1 MVTGLKCNGDV
12 EGPRGEYEWDLLKGR
27 THKLSDVLNQLKK
40 TRVDASDER
49 VCLAMLLLVESILL
63 LKNSK
68 GTFPLEYVNKEK
80 DMMYPWGRD
89 AYLVLLRS
97 IQKAVVNHLEDTS
110 KFKLQGYPLVF
121 HLWIL
126 ESIPLLRDKFSNWA
140 PTVDVPGPI
149 YLCEK
154 YTELENPSLERVLQ
168 IEAHKKASFYS
179 DLLKVTCI
187 LPPIPHDPE
196 DDVSMEDEHSDE
208 LESVKDISKKGYK
221 FKADDWKNR
230 SVDTLDTLDALIHMT
245 IHMTENVETSQASA
259 SIEDDSENTKLNKI
273 IELMMENAKS
283 MKDRM
288 SLLEAENMELRAR
301 VSELE
306 GNQNVAPHTQTPVF
320 PTNVTQQTGREPF
333 NETPSL
339 QTQEFSPNLPR
350 ESGREPLNETTSL
363 QTQEFSPNLT
373 PDNDPER
380 SYETPSNANKKEN
393 FSDEDATE
401 PATVIIETQVCTPV
415 LTQQVG
421 TKATNETPV
430 SPIAPQSIETPVFT
444 PIQTQQMET
453 EGTYDSTEPLTE
465 IISATNKQVGT
476 EATNERHVS
485 PIAPQSS
492 TELHRMVT
500 EGTYDSTEP
509 LTEIISAT
517 NKEPSTEIIS
527 AINKQEDTHAVHNTP
542 SSPVSSLI
550 SRVIEETHH
559 LQTSASSPLSTLFEN
574 EADVE
579 IATSVDAT
587 CRIWYPG
594 NVFATNLCD
603 GVEKVAVTLFADQ
616 KRVTVTADKIR
627 PKPPADD
634 REKKFEM
641 MDNVEAFYSKS
652 WSSGQVRMILD
663 GVWKMAD
670 ETPLHEAN
678 PDQTASRQNEANP
691 DQTQQDTKEPMNET
705 ISQNISDTQR
715 LTRARTKILREQ
727 NKNEEPRVQTHFDV
741 GANVEIASKDEDI
754 YVRWYPGIVLKT
766 DIRNGVG
773 MLKVEY
779 STRFRDK
786 EKKTKKL
793 QESVSI
799 HSIRPQP
806 PPGDTKGF
814 ELMDKVEAYHN
825 DGWCSGEVHII
836 LSNDI
841 YSVRFNSSTEF
852 IKFNL
857 SDLRIPKEWVDGVW
871 KMEKEIE
878 VQQTQSVKP
887 RQDDH
892 AKKGK
897 HVVGMKRKATAHLVD
912 HAKRGKPVI
921 GMKRKATAQ
930 PVDHLAFLQR
940 EKKRPIVPRNP
951 PMPVTPEVILPID
964 PFVTPEFP
972 LFSRLGYWMQLCG
985 IHYVPLYIN
994 GNKIEKDFFEYLDN
1008 AKNNLKEKH
1017 VDAAFAMLNQK
1028 RIEQS
1033 SWFSEQGIPK
1043 ACFVPVQ
1050 FLETV
1055 GYCYENLQKPD
1066 KKRINILKGWVGE
1079 VVRGLIRPN
1088 KMWMQDV
1095 DIVYGVVHERLVD
1108 HFIEVEIHLME
1119 NTITIFHC
1127 GVHKVK
1133 ENSLIQKLAVLI
1145 PAIKLEMM
1153 NEEIN
1158 FNDIVPFQVKK
1169 AEGLPKT
1176 KLPFNCGLFVVKML
1190 ECRSLGLKEMSS
1202 INDDTAMD
1210 LRSKLCCEM
1219 FDQFMDKDFQEGC
1232 RR

>member
-1 MVTGLKCNGDV
+1 
-12 EGPRGEYEWDLLKGR
+12 
-27 THKLSDVLNQLKK
+27 
-40 TRVDASDER
+40 
-49 VCLAMLLLVESILL
+49 MLLLVESILL
-63 LKNSK
+63 PKNNK
-68 GTFPLEYVNKEK
+68 GTFPLEYVNKAK

-97 IQKAVVNHLEDTS
+97 IQKAVANHLEDNS
-110 KFKLQGYPLVF
+110 KFELQGYPLVL
-121 HLWIL
+121 HLWLL

-154 YTELENPSLERVLQ
+154 NTELENPSLERVLQ
-168 IEAHKKASFYS
+168 IEAHKN
-179 DLLKVTCI
+179 LKVTCI

-230 SVDTLDTLDALIHMT
+230 SVDTLDTLNALIHMT
-245 IHMTENVETSQASA
+245 IHMTEHVETSQASA
-259 SIEDDSENTKLNKI
+259 SIEEDSENTKLNKI
-273 IELMMENAKS
+273 IELMMENAKR
-283 MKDRM
+283 MKDQM

-320 PTNVTQQTGREPF
+320 PTNVTQQRSSGTPLSPMSQQPETPSLQTQEFSPNLPRETGREPF

-350 ESGREPLNETTSL
+350 E
-363 QTQEFSPNLT
+363 
-373 PDNDPER
+373 NDPER
-380 SYETPSNANKKEN
+380 SYETPSNANEKRN
-393 FSDEDATE
+393 LSDEDATE
-401 PATVIIETQVCTPV
+401 PATVIIETPVFTPV

-421 TKATNETPV
+421 TEATNETPV
-430 SPIAPQSIETPVFT
+430 SPIAPHSIEIPVFT
-444 PIQTQQMET
+444 PIQTQQMVT

-476 EATNERHVS
+476 EATNETPVS
-485 PIAPQSS
+485 PIAPQSIE
-492 TELHRMVT
+492 TPFFTPIQTQQMVT
-500 EGTYDSTEP
+500 EGTYESTEP
-509 LTEIISAT
+509 L
-517 NKEPSTEIIS
+517 TEIIS

-550 SRVIEETHH
+550 SRVIEETQH

-574 EADVE
+574 GADVE
-579 IATSVDAT
+579 IATSDDAT

-594 NVFATNLCD
+594 NVFATNRCD
-603 GVEKVAVTLFADQ
+603 GIEKVAITLFADQ

-634 REKKFEM
+634 RENKFEM
-641 MDNVEAFYSKS
+641 MDNVEAFYSKG
-652 WSSGQVRMILD
+652 WSRGQVRMILGENTFSVYLNSSMETLEFKASDLRIHREWLD

-670 ETPLHEAN
+670 E
-678 PDQTASRQNEANP
+678 
-691 DQTQQDTKEPMNET
+691 DTKEPMNET

-715 LTRARTKILREQ
+715 LTRARAKILREQ

-741 GANVEIASKDEDI
+741 GANVEIASKDEDR
-754 YVRWYPGIVLKT
+754 YVKWYPGIVLKT
-766 DIRNGVG
+766 DIRNGAE

-786 EKKTKKL
+786 EKRTKKL

-814 ELMDKVEAYHN
+814 ELMDK
-825 DGWCSGEVHII
+825 
-836 LSNDI
+836 
-841 YSVRFNSSTEF
+841 
-852 IKFNL
+852 FNL
-857 SDLRIPKEWVDGVW
+857 SDLRIPKDWVDGVW

-897 HVVGMKRKATAHLVD
+897 PVVGMKRKATAQLVD
-912 HAKRGKPVI
+912 R
-921 GMKRKATAQ
+921 
-930 PVDHLAFLQR
+930 LAFLQR
-940 EKKRPIVPRNP
+940 EEKRPIVPRNP
-951 PMPVTPEVILPID
+951 PMPVTPE
-964 PFVTPEFP
+964 
-972 LFSRLGYWMQLCG
+972 YW
-985 IHYVPLYIN
+985 PLYIN
-994 GNKIEKDFFEYLDN
+994 GNKIEKNFFEYLDY
-1008 AKNNLKEKH
+1008 AEKNLKEKH
-1017 VDAAFAMLNQK
+1017 VDAAFAMQNQK

-1055 GYCYENLQKPD
+1055 KYCYETLQKPN
-1066 KKRINILKGWVGE
+1066 KKGINILQGWVGE
-1079 VVRGLIRPN
+1079 VVRGLIRSN

-1108 HFIEVEIHLME
+1108 HFIGVEIHLME
-1119 NTITIFHC
+1119 NTITIFHY

-1133 ENSLIQKLAVLI
+1133 ENPLIQKLAVLI
-1145 PAIKLEMM
+1145 LAIKLEMM

-1158 FNDIVPFQVKK
+1158 FNDIVLFQVKK

-1176 KLPFNCGLFVVKML
+1176 KFPFNCGLFVVKML
-1190 ECRSLGLKEMSS
+1190 ECRSLGLKKMSS
-1202 INDDTAMD
+1202 INDDIAMD

-1232 RR
+1232 SR

>member
-1 MVTGLKCNGDV
+1 
-12 EGPRGEYEWDLLKGR
+12 
-27 THKLSDVLNQLKK
+27 
-40 TRVDASDER
+40 
-49 VCLAMLLLVESILL
+49 MLLLVESILL
-63 LKNSK
+63 PKNNK
-68 GTFPLEYVNKEK
+68 GTFPLEYVSKAK

-97 IQKAVVNHLEDTS
+97 IQKAFANHLEDTS
-110 KFKLQGYPLVF
+110 KFELQGYPLVF

-168 IEAHKKASFYS
+168 IEAHKKANFYNE
-179 DLLKVTCI
+179 LLKVTCI

-259 SIEDDSENTKLNKI
+259 SMEDDSENTKLNKI
-273 IELMMENAKS
+273 IELMMENSKS

-306 GNQNVAPHTQTPVF
+306 GNQNVAPHTQTPIF
-320 PTNVTQQTGREPF
+320 PTNVTQQPETPSLQTQEFSPKLPREVYAQDITGKEPFNETPSLQTQEFSPNLPRETGREPF
-333 NETPSL
+333 NETSSL

-373 PDNDPER
+373 PENDPER
-380 SYETPSNANKKEN
+380 SYETPSNANEKEN
-393 FSDEDATE
+393 LSDEDATE
-401 PATVIIETQVCTPV
+401 PTTVIIETQVCTPV

-421 TKATNETPV
+421 TEATNETPV

-444 PIQTQQMET
+444 PIQTQQMVT

-465 IISATNKQVGT
+465 IISATNKQ
-476 EATNERHVS
+476 ATNERPVS
-485 PIAPQSS
+485 PIAPQSIE
-492 TELHRMVT
+492 TPFFTPIQTQQMVT

-527 AINKQEDTHAVHNTP
+527 AINKQEDTHVVHNTP

-559 LQTSASSPLSTLFEN
+559 LQISASSPLSTLFEN
-574 EADVE
+574 GADVE
-579 IATSVDAT
+579 IATSDDAT
-587 CRIWYPG
+587 FRIWYPG

-603 GVEKVAVTLFADQ
+603 GVEKVAVLLFADQ
-616 KRVTVTADKIR
+616 KRVTVTADKIC

-641 MDNVEAFYSKS
+641 MDNVEAFYSKG
-652 WSSGQVRMILD
+652 WSSGQVRMILGENTFSVYLNSSMETLEFKASDLRIHREWLD

-715 LTRARTKILREQ
+715 LTRARAKILREQ
-727 NKNEEPRVQTHFDV
+727 NK
-741 GANVEIASKDEDI
+741 
-754 YVRWYPGIVLKT
+754 T
-766 DIRNGVG
+766 DIRNGVE
-773 MLKVEY
+773 MLKAEY

-799 HSIRPQP
+799 HSIRLQP

-852 IKFNL
+852 IKFNI

-871 KMEKEIE
+871 KMEKE
-878 VQQTQSVKP
+878 SVKP

-897 HVVGMKRKATAHLVD
+897 PVVGMKRKS
-912 HAKRGKPVI
+912 
-921 GMKRKATAQ
+921 TAQ
-930 PVDHLAFLQR
+930 PVDRLAFLQR

-951 PMPVTPEVILPID
+951 PMHVTPE
-964 PFVTPEFP
+964 
-972 LFSRLGYWMQLCG
+972 YM
-985 IHYVPLYIN
+985 PLYIN
-994 GNKIEKDFFEYLDN
+994 GNKIEKDFFEYLDY
-1008 AKNNLKEKH
+1008 AENNLKEKH

-1028 RIEQS
+1028 RIEKS

-1050 FLETV
+1050 FLEAV
-1055 GYCYENLQKPD
+1055 GYCYENLQKPN
-1066 KKRINILKGWVGE
+1066 KKGINILKGWVGE

-1108 HFIEVEIHLME
+1108 HFIGVEIHLME

-1145 PAIKLEMM
+1145 SAIKLEMM

-1158 FNDIVPFQVKK
+1158 FKDIVPFQVKK

-1190 ECRSLGLKEMSS
+1190 ECRSLGLKKMSS

>member
-1 MVTGLKCNGDV
+1 MYISIVESILTADEIERVRGFLGPVMRLSGRSEMKLSGKTVYGILTRSIVTVKKNEAWFHFAGQPMKFSIREFHMVTGLKCNGEV

-49 VCLAMLLLVESILL
+49 GCLAMLLLVESILMP
-63 LKNSK
+63 KNNK
-68 GTFPLEYVNKEK
+68 GTFPLEYVNKAK

-97 IQKAVVNHLEDTS
+97 IQKAIANHLEYTS
-110 KFKLQGYPLVF
+110 KFELQGYPLVF

-373 PDNDPER
+373 PENDPER
-380 SYETPSNANKKEN
+380 SYETPSNANEKEN
-393 FSDEDATE
+393 LSDEDATE

-421 TKATNETPV
+421 TEATNETPV

-444 PIQTQQMET
+444 PIQTQHMVT
-453 EGTYDSTEPLTE
+453 EGTHDSTEPLTE

-485 PIAPQSS
+485 PIAPIQ
-492 TELHRMVT
+492 TQQMVT
-500 EGTYDSTEP
+500 EGTYDSTEA

-517 NKEPSTEIIS
+517 NKEPLTEIIS

-574 EADVE
+574 GADVE
-579 IATSVDAT
+579 IATSDDAT
-587 CRIWYPG
+587 C
-594 NVFATNLCD
+594 
-603 GVEKVAVTLFADQ
+603 
-616 KRVTVTADKIR
+616 
-627 PKPPADD
+627 
-634 REKKFEM
+634 
-641 MDNVEAFYSKS
+641 
-652 WSSGQVRMILD
+652 
-663 GVWKMAD
+663 
-670 ETPLHEAN
+670 
-678 PDQTASRQNEANP
+678 
-691 DQTQQDTKEPMNET
+691 
-705 ISQNISDTQR
+705 
-715 LTRARTKILREQ
+715 
-727 NKNEEPRVQTHFDV
+727 
-741 GANVEIASKDEDI
+741 
-754 YVRWYPGIVLKT
+754 
-766 DIRNGVG
+766 
-773 MLKVEY
+773 
-779 STRFRDK
+779 
-786 EKKTKKL
+786 
-793 QESVSI
+793 
-799 HSIRPQP
+799 
-806 PPGDTKGF
+806 
-814 ELMDKVEAYHN
+814 
-825 DGWCSGEVHII
+825 
-836 LSNDI
+836 
-841 YSVRFNSSTEF
+841 
-852 IKFNL
+852 
-857 SDLRIPKEWVDGVW
+857 
-871 KMEKEIE
+871 
-878 VQQTQSVKP
+878 
-887 RQDDH
+887 
-892 AKKGK
+892 
-897 HVVGMKRKATAHLVD
+897 
-912 HAKRGKPVI
+912 
-921 GMKRKATAQ
+921 
-930 PVDHLAFLQR
+930 
-940 EKKRPIVPRNP
+940 
-951 PMPVTPEVILPID
+951 
-964 PFVTPEFP
+964 
-972 LFSRLGYWMQLCG
+972 
-985 IHYVPLYIN
+985 
-994 GNKIEKDFFEYLDN
+994 
-1008 AKNNLKEKH
+1008 
-1017 VDAAFAMLNQK
+1017 
-1028 RIEQS
+1028 
-1033 SWFSEQGIPK
+1033 
-1043 ACFVPVQ
+1043 
-1050 FLETV
+1050 
-1055 GYCYENLQKPD
+1055 
-1066 KKRINILKGWVGE
+1066 
-1079 VVRGLIRPN
+1079 
-1088 KMWMQDV
+1088 
-1095 DIVYGVVHERLVD
+1095 
-1108 HFIEVEIHLME
+1108 
-1119 NTITIFHC
+1119 
-1127 GVHKVK
+1127 
-1133 ENSLIQKLAVLI
+1133 
-1145 PAIKLEMM
+1145 
-1153 NEEIN
+1153 
-1158 FNDIVPFQVKK
+1158 
-1169 AEGLPKT
+1169 
-1176 KLPFNCGLFVVKML
+1176 
-1190 ECRSLGLKEMSS
+1190 
-1202 INDDTAMD
+1202 
-1210 LRSKLCCEM
+1210 
-1219 FDQFMDKDFQEGC
+1219 
-1232 RR
+1232 

>member
-1 MVTGLKCNGDV
+1 LSLTLPELKYPIGSEPKEKKV
-12 EGPRGEYEWDLLKGR
+12 
-27 THKLSDVLNQLKK
+27 SINQHS
-40 TRVDASDER
+40 TS
-49 VCLAMLLLVESILL
+49 MYISIVESIL
-63 LKNSK
+63 
-68 GTFPLEYVNKEK
+68 TADE
-80 DMMYPWGRD
+80 
-89 AYLVLLRS
+89 
-97 IQKAVVNHLEDTS
+97 I
-110 KFKLQGYPLVF
+110 
-121 HLWIL
+121 
-126 ESIPLLRDKFSNWA
+126 
-140 PTVDVPGPI
+140 
-149 YLCEK
+149 
-154 YTELENPSLERVLQ
+154 ER
-168 IEAHKKASFYS
+168 
-179 DLLKVTCI
+179 LKVTCI

-208 LESVKDISKKGYK
+208 LESVKEISKKGYK

-259 SIEDDSENTKLNKI
+259 SIEDDSENTKMNKI

-288 SLLEAENMELRAR
+288 SLLKAENMELRAR
-301 VSELE
+301 VLELE
-306 GNQNVAPHTQTPVF
+306 GNQNVVPHTQTPVF
-320 PTNVTQQTGREPF
+320 PTNVTQQVNSQKIFGTPLSPMSQQPETPSLQTQEFSPNLPRETGKEPF

-363 QTQEFSPNLT
+363 QTQEFSPDLT
-373 PDNDPER
+373 PENDPER
-380 SYETPSNANKKEN
+380 SYETPSNANEKEN
-393 FSDEDATE
+393 LSDEDATE

-415 LTQQVG
+415 LMQKVG
-421 TKATNETPV
+421 TEATNETPV

-444 PIQTQQMET
+444 PIQTQQMVT
-453 EGTYDSTEPLTE
+453 EGTYDSREPLTE
-465 IISATNKQVGT
+465 IILATNKQVGT
-476 EATNERHVS
+476 EATNERPVS
-485 PIAPQSS
+485 PIAPQSIE
-492 TELHRMVT
+492 TPFFTPIQTQQMVT

-574 EADVE
+574 GADVE

-641 MDNVEAFYSKS
+641 MDNVEAFYSKG
-652 WSSGQVRMILD
+652 WSSGQVRMILGENTFSVYLNSSMETLEFKASDLRIHREWLD

-670 ETPLHEAN
+670 E
-678 PDQTASRQNEANP
+678 
-691 DQTQQDTKEPMNET
+691 
-705 ISQNISDTQR
+705 
-715 LTRARTKILREQ
+715 
-727 NKNEEPRVQTHFDV
+727 
-741 GANVEIASKDEDI
+741 
-754 YVRWYPGIVLKT
+754 
-766 DIRNGVG
+766 
-773 MLKVEY
+773 VEY

-786 EKKTKKL
+786 GKKTKKL

-841 YSVRFNSSTEF
+841 YSVCFNSSAEF

-892 AKKGK
+892 AKNGK
-897 HVVGMKRKATAHLVD
+897 PVVGMKRKATAHPVD
-912 HAKRGKPVI
+912 YAKKGKPVV
-921 GMKRKATAQ
+921 GMKRKATA
-930 PVDHLAFLQR
+930 
-940 EKKRPIVPRNP
+940 
-951 PMPVTPEVILPID
+951 LP
-964 PFVTPEFP
+964 
-972 LFSRLGYWMQLCG
+972 YK
-985 IHYVPLYIN
+985 PLYIN

-1008 AKNNLKEKH
+1008 AENSLKENH
-1017 VDAAFAMLNQK
+1017 VDATFAMLNQK

-1066 KKRINILKGWVGE
+1066 KKVINILKGWVGE

-1088 KMWMQDV
+1088 KIWMQDV

-1108 HFIEVEIHLME
+1108 HFIGVEIHLME

-1133 ENSLIQKLAVLI
+1133 ENPLIQKLADKLLI

-1190 ECRSLGLKEMSS
+1190 ECRSLGLKKMSS

>member
-1 MVTGLKCNGDV
+1 MRKC
-12 EGPRGEYEWDLLKGR
+12 
-27 THKLSDVLNQLKK
+27 
-40 TRVDASDER
+40 
-49 VCLAMLLLVESILL
+49 
-63 LKNSK
+63 
-68 GTFPLEYVNKEK
+68 
-80 DMMYPWGRD
+80 
-89 AYLVLLRS
+89 
-97 IQKAVVNHLEDTS
+97 
-110 KFKLQGYPLVF
+110 
-121 HLWIL
+121 
-126 ESIPLLRDKFSNWA
+126 FS
-140 PTVDVPGPI
+140 
-149 YLCEK
+149 
-154 YTELENPSLERVLQ
+154 
-168 IEAHKKASFYS
+168 H
-179 DLLKVTCI
+179 
-187 LPPIPHDPE
+187 
-196 DDVSMEDEHSDE
+196 
-208 LESVKDISKKGYK
+208 
-221 FKADDWKNR
+221 
-230 SVDTLDTLDALIHMT
+230 
-245 IHMTENVETSQASA
+245 
-259 SIEDDSENTKLNKI
+259 
-273 IELMMENAKS
+273 
-283 MKDRM
+283 
-288 SLLEAENMELRAR
+288 
-301 VSELE
+301 
-306 GNQNVAPHTQTPVF
+306 
-320 PTNVTQQTGREPF
+320 
-333 NETPSL
+333 
-339 QTQEFSPNLPR
+339 
-350 ESGREPLNETTSL
+350 
-363 QTQEFSPNLT
+363 
-373 PDNDPER
+373 
-380 SYETPSNANKKEN
+380 
-393 FSDEDATE
+393 DATE
-401 PATVIIETQVCTPV
+401 PATVIIETQV
-415 LTQQVG
+415 G
-421 TKATNETPV
+421 TEATNETPV

-444 PIQTQQMET
+444 PIQTQQMVT

-465 IISATNKQVGT
+465 IISATNTQVGT
-476 EATNERHVS
+476 EATNETPVS
-485 PIAPQSS
+485 PIAPQSIE
-492 TELHRMVT
+492 TPFFTPIQTQQMVT

-517 NKEPSTEIIS
+517 NKEPLTEIIS

-550 SRVIEETHH
+550 SRVIEETQH

-574 EADVE
+574 GADVE
-579 IATSVDAT
+579 IATSDDAT

-603 GVEKVAVTLFADQ
+603 GVEKVVVTLFADQ

-641 MDNVEAFYSKS
+641 MDNVEAFYSKG
-652 WSSGQVRMILD
+652 WSSGQVRMILGENTFSVYLNSSMETLEFKASNLRIHREWLD

-670 ETPLHEAN
+670 ETASRQDEAN
-678 PDQTASRQNEANP
+678 PDH
-691 DQTQQDTKEPMNET
+691 TQQDTKEPMNEN
-705 ISQNISDTQR
+705 ILQNISDTQR
-715 LTRARTKILREQ
+715 LTRARAKILREQ
-727 NKNEEPRVQTHFDV
+727 NKNEEPRVQSHFNV
-741 GANVEIASKDEDI
+741 GANVEIASKDEDK
-754 YVRWYPGIVLKT
+754 YVKWYPGIVLKT
-766 DIRNGVG
+766 DIRNGVE

-786 EKKTKKL
+786 EKRTKKL

-799 HSIRPQP
+799 DSIRPQP

-825 DGWCSGEVHII
+825 DGWCSGVVHII

-852 IKFNL
+852 IQFNL
-857 SDLRIPKEWVDGVW
+857 SDLRIPKEWVAGAW

-878 VQQTQSVKP
+878 VQQTQSVKS

-897 HVVGMKRKATAHLVD
+897 PVVGMKRKATTQPVD
-912 HAKRGKPVI
+912 HAKKGKPVV
-921 GMKRKATAQ
+921 GMKRKTTAQ
-930 PVDHLAFLQR
+930 PVDRLAFLQR
-940 EKKRPIVPRNP
+940 EEKRRIVPRNP
-951 PMPVTPEVILPID
+951 PMPVTPKVILPID

-972 LFSRLGYWMQLCG
+972 VFKAWILDETMRHTLC
-985 IHYVPLYIN
+985 YRPLYIN
-994 GNKIEKDFFEYLDN
+994 RNKIEKDFF
-1008 AKNNLKEKH
+1008 EKH

-1050 FLETV
+1050 FFETV
-1055 GYCYENLQKPD
+1055 GYSYENLQKPD
-1066 KKRINILKGWVGE
+1066 KKGINILKGWVGE

-1108 HFIEVEIHLME
+1108 HFIGVEIHLME
-1119 NTITIFHC
+1119 NTITIFQC

-1133 ENSLIQKLAVLI
+1133 ENPLIQKLAGLI

-1190 ECRSLGLKEMSS
+1190 EYRSLGLKKRSS

-1219 FDQFMDKDFQEGC
+1219 YDLFMDKDFQEGFEPEMSG
-1232 RR
+1232 RKGIIRSTTRPSVFQSLGWLSRNEYETEINQI